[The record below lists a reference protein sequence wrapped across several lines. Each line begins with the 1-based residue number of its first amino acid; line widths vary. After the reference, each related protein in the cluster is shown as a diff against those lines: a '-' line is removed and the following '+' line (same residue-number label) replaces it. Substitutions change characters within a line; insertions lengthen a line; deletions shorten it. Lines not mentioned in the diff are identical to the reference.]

1 MLVVVERRVEDK
13 ALQLA
18 CVAGAAG
25 AAAPILTFHFF
36 RLRLRRAC
44 FSSRGAMEISVRLDT
59 LDSREG
65 TPLWHGRVTP
75 SPDVCET
82 HPSLPPISINRSRVF
97 RFTCYSSDSPT
108 PSLTPSHSLPPL
120 FSLTVPKKLCSVPQS
135 VTISQ
140 VWSNLAFSV
149 RPAAAAPISPKMWK
163 LTRSEAYLCESRKR
177 FLMGEWP
184 YRPTA
189 TRSGM
194 NLA

>member
-82 HPSLPPISINRSRVF
+82 HPSLPCSLPSASIAVGSF
-97 RFTCYSSDSPT
+97 DSHVTALIP
-108 PSLTPSHSLPPL
+108 PLPHSHSESLTPSPFLSDSPEETLLSPAIRHHQSSLVKPRLLRPPGRGRAY
-120 FSLTVPKKLCSVPQS
+120 FPKNVEIDPL
-135 VTISQ
+135 
-140 VWSNLAFSV
+140 
-149 RPAAAAPISPKMWK
+149 
-163 LTRSEAYLCESRKR
+163 
-177 FLMGEWP
+177 
-184 YRPTA
+184 
-189 TRSGM
+189 
-194 NLA
+194 